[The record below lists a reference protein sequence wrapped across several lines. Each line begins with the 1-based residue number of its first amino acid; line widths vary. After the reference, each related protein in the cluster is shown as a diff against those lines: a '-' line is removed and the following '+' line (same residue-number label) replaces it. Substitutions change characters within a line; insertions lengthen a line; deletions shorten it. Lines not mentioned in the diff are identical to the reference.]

1 MRGHEPGGLPMDDDI
16 SLAFALPGARAQ
28 ATALPGRP
36 LDRISLRDHVR
47 EVEIGAFQQERG
59 HLQRLRFNI
68 VVEVTPVAD
77 AVDDDVDRILSYDRL
92 TEAIDAELGE
102 ERINLLET
110 LAARVA
116 ERVLAA
122 PQAQRVFV
130 RIEKLDRG
138 PGDLGVEIVRA
149 QDDSATPHREL
160 APSPFPR
167 VCYLGNDE
175 IAGDDLS
182 ALIDRLAEGGRPLV
196 LCVGLPA
203 QARPQSQA
211 PLVQRRIDLLA
222 IEQNAW
228 MLAGRDHRCI
238 VTATRTELDWAMRH
252 GRISVWA
259 PSKIVLDAV
268 DSTPPAPDEAP
279 ALAAWLATELQA
291 TELVVLGAPLC
302 EAGVPVMDHLP

>member
-1 MRGHEPGGLPMDDDI
+1 MDDDI
-16 SLAFALPGARAQ
+16 SLAFALPGARAK

-138 PGDLGVEIVRA
+138 PGDLGVEIVRS
-149 QDDSATPHREL
+149 QDDAASPHRDL
-160 APSPFPR
+160 APPPAPR
-167 VCYLGNDE
+167 ICFLGNDQV
-175 IAGDDLS
+175 ASGDLS
-182 ALIDRLAEGGRPLV
+182 ALIDRLAADGQPLV
-196 LCVGLPA
+196 LCVGMPDG
-203 QARPQSQA
+203 ARPQA
-211 PLVQRRIDLLA
+211 GVALAQRRIDLLA

-228 MLAGRDHRCI
+228 VLAGHDARCI
-238 VTATRTELDWAMRH
+238 VTETRTELDWAMRH

-259 PSKIVLDAV
+259 PSKIVLDTV
-268 DSTPPAPDEAP
+268 DSTPPAPEEAP
-279 ALAAWLATELQA
+279 ALAAWLAAEMQA
-291 TELVVLGAPLC
+291 AELVVLGAPLPVA
-302 EAGVPVMDHLP
+302 EVPVTGELP